1 MKKGRLP
8 SLFLLSTEP
17 ISGIWFEANSF
28 NNANR
33 LNKFTYKD
41 QNLIWM
47 PYKPID
53 AEKKNG
59 FIEKLNYLV
68 KDNK

>member
-33 LNKFTYKD
+33 LNKFKIVK
-41 QNLIWM
+41 NNIVWE
-47 PYKPID
+47 PYKPTD
-53 AEKKNG
+53 ANKKR
-59 FIEKLNYLV
+59 IC
-68 KDNK
+68 